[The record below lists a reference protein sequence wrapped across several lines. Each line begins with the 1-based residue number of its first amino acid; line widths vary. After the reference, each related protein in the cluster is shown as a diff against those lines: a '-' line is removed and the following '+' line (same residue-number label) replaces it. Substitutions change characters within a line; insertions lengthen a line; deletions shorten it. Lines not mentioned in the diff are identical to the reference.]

1 MQSKS
6 KIDGSVWQLLK
17 KSGDAYTAVDGY
29 KEVKDCT
36 SGDCATS
43 TDKDATA
50 GGFRLDGLTAGEYQL
65 KETTVPTGYVDTDEV
80 KARTYDFV
88 IPDST
93 SQTATPDTN
102 NVTLIDGVYV
112 VLLKD
117 GSTSKFDAASKTN
130 VVGNDRKTG
139 SVVWNKVSAEDA
151 DKKLS
156 GSEWPR
162 CRTTRLR
169 PAPSNGSSLPAR
181 HCPPPSPIAPHKDAG
196 EPTRMPTVERSSCR
210 DSAGEPTV

>member
-1 MQSKS
+1 M
-6 KIDGSVWQLLK
+6 LK

-93 SQTATPDTN
+93 SQTAT
-102 NVTLIDGVYV
+102 TLPVRP
-112 VLLKD
+112 
-117 GSTSKFDAASKTN
+117 TS
-130 VVGNDRKTG
+130 
-139 SVVWNKVSAEDA
+139 SA
-151 DKKLS
+151 
-156 GSEWPR
+156 
-162 CRTTRLR
+162 TTVR
-169 PAPSNGSSLPAR
+169 PVPWYG
-181 HCPPPSPIAPHKDAG
+181 
-196 EPTRMPTVERSSCR
+196 TR
-210 DSAGEPTV
+210 